1 MEKSEG
7 LWIIYSDCRWKDLTA
22 ISSSHLVNLFF
33 QEKFVLW
40 GELQEKCLLIHLTT
54 TASEPHFGPSVI
66 IIWSFGIKS
75 GPRSWIRLKPRVL
88 LLALLSQNI
97 QTNPYPCKRCK
108 SMWACL
114 HRDTHIYEHACS
126 TSGLGG
132 PCQNILV
139 TAPHTQLTQGNTSPI
154 CFPNSWY
161 IIHSVIHIHTHTHH
175 TLRLIIIQVY
185 PWVGLKFIH
194 WGCRESLVDIR
205 REVTLH
211 CKYALSAYSF
221 IYYTLLSHHSA
232 CQQ

>member
-1 MEKSEG
+1 M
-7 LWIIYSDCRWKDLTA
+7 LT
-22 ISSSHLVNLFF
+22 L
-33 QEKFVLW
+33 E
-40 GELQEKCLLIHLTT
+40 T
-54 TASEPHFGPSVI
+54 
-66 IIWSFGIKS
+66 GIFI
-75 GPRSWIRLKPRVL
+75 GTRITNQTKP
-88 LLALLSQNI
+88 N
-97 QTNPYPCKRCK
+97 PCKRCTVNV
-108 SMWACL
+108 SG
-114 HRDTHIYEHACS
+114 THTHTYKRACS

-161 IIHSVIHIHTHTHH
+161 IIHSVIHIHTHH
-175 TLRLIIIQVY
+175 TLGLIIIQVY
-185 PWVGLKFIH
+185 PWVVLKFIRS
-194 WGCRESLVDIR
+194 GCRESLVDIR